1 MVRYRPHR
9 GSLLDAMAEAKN
21 FNSIEEMFDYILD
34 DWNKSG
40 FGYAF
45 SKSDLSVSEN
55 LGADHRINWK
65 ECRYILTKRM
75 GDKVYESPQCIGMC
89 SIE

>member
-55 LGADHRINWK
+55 LGADRRINWK